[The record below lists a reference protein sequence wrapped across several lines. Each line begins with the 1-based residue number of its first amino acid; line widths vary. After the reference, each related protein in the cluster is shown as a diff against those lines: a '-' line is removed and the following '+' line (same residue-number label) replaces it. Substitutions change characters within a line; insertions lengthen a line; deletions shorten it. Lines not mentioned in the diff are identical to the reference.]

1 MHTTKRASFQGQIET
16 VLRMS
21 LSDLDLRI
29 KNLFPVLR
37 LKSHLTAAGIRK
49 WDGYAPIHLMFVL
62 VTLAFLKIT
71 SVHELMK
78 QTVSSFYQA
87 RKDTFYRFKNG
98 EWSWRPFYWRFIRH
112 LGSKLKWSRTR
123 NENCF
128 IIDTSV
134 LAKRGKSMEHVSY
147 VYDHTQRKTVNGYEL
162 VAFGL
167 ITPTNF
173 YPLDFCYRFSDK
185 QGKQARDAAP
195 LNPAGSLVKRIR
207 EAQRLTKIELA
218 IKMLK
223 EALAKGIVASHVLV
237 DAWFTSPKFFQW
249 VRHLNLHAVG
259 RLKNGKT
266 RYLYQ
271 GKWLSL
277 SQLYHAMKDK
287 LIKDPEL
294 GCRVATVSVEC
305 RNGVEGII
313 VFVKGYKEPEAETV
327 AGVKRNPEPK
337 WAAIF
342 STDPTLSARQVVKKY
357 ILRWSIEVFFKEAKQ
372 RLGLGKEQS
381 RSFAAQVFSTT
392 QSFLRYSILAY
403 LLDKEPADSTIGEM
417 FHQISREAGTLTFC
431 DRLWGYFS
439 TVLRRCLETMG
450 QFLNLAP
457 EFREYLDA
465 ISTAFKQV
473 TPLQGCET

>member
-62 VTLAFLKIT
+62 VTLAFLKVT

-78 QTVSSFYQA
+78 QMVSSFYQA

-147 VYDHTQRKTVNGYEL
+147 VYDHTQGKTVNGYEL

-185 QGKQARDAAP
+185 RRKQARDAAP
-195 LNPAGSLVKRIR
+195 LNPTGSLVKRIR
-207 EAQRLTKIELA
+207 EAQTLTKIELA

-223 EALAKGIVASHVLV
+223 EALAKGIVASHVLI
-237 DAWFTSPKFFQW
+237 DAWFTSPKFFQG

-266 RYLYQ
+266 RYLYK

-277 SQLYHAMKDK
+277 SQLYHAVKDR
-287 LIKDPEL
+287 LTKDPEL
-294 GCRVATVSVEC
+294 GCPVATVSVKC

-313 VFVKGYKEPEAETV
+313 VFVKGYKEPAAETV

-417 FHQISREAGTLTFC
+417 FHQISQETGTLTFC
-431 DRLWGYFS
+431 ERLWGYFS
-439 TVLRRCLETMG
+439 TVLRRCLETLG
-450 QFLNLAP
+450 QFLNLGP
-457 EFREYLDA
+457 GFREYLDA

>member
-21 LSDLDLRI
+21 LSELDLRI

-62 VTLAFLKIT
+62 VTLAFLKVT

-78 QTVSSFYQA
+78 QMISSFYQA

-185 QGKQARDAAP
+185 RRKQARDAAP
-195 LNPAGSLVKRIR
+195 LNPTGSLVKRIR
-207 EAQRLTKIELA
+207 EAQTLTKIELA

-237 DAWFTSPKFFQW
+237 DAWFTSPKFFQG

-266 RYLYQ
+266 RYLYE
-271 GKWLSL
+271 GKWLNL
-277 SQLYHAMKDK
+277 SQLYHAVKDK

-294 GCRVATVSVEC
+294 GCPVATVSVKC

-313 VFVKGYKEPEAETV
+313 VFVKGYKEPAAETV

-342 STDPTLSARQVVKKY
+342 STDPTLSARQIVKKY

-403 LLDKEPADSTIGEM
+403 LLDKEPADSTIGDM
-417 FHQISREAGTLTFC
+417 FHQISQETGTLTFC
-431 DRLWGYFS
+431 ERLWGYFS
-439 TVLRRCLETMG
+439 TVLRRCLETLG
-450 QFLNLAP
+450 QFLNLGP
-457 EFREYLDA
+457 GFREYLDA

>member
-29 KNLFPVLR
+29 KKLFPLLR
-37 LKSHLTAAGIRK
+37 VKSHLTAVGIRK

-62 VTLAFLKIT
+62 ITLAFLKIT

-78 QTVSSFYQA
+78 QAVSSFYQA

-112 LGSKLKWSRTR
+112 LGGKLNWSRTK

-134 LAKRGKSMEHVSY
+134 LAKRGKSMEEVSY

-185 QGKQARDAAP
+185 RRKQARDAAS
-195 LNPAGSLVKRIR
+195 LNPTGSLVKRIR

-237 DAWFTSPKFFQW
+237 DAWFTSPKFFQG

-259 RLKNGKT
+259 RLKNGTT
-266 RYLYQ
+266 RYLYE

-277 SQLYHAMKDK
+277 AQLYHALKGK
-287 LIKDPEL
+287 LIKDPAL
-294 GCRVATVSVEC
+294 GCPVTAISITC

-327 AGVKRNPEPK
+327 AGARRNPEPK

-342 STDPTLSARQVVKKY
+342 STDPTLSAREVVKKY

-381 RSFAAQVFSTT
+381 RCFAAQVYSTT

-403 LLDKEPADSTIGEM
+403 LLDKEPADSTIGDM
-417 FHQISREAGTLTFC
+417 FHQISQEAGTLTFC
-431 DRLWGYFS
+431 ERLWGYFS
-439 TVLRRCLETMG
+439 TVLRRCLETLG
-450 QFLNLAP
+450 QFLNLGP

>member
-1 MHTTKRASFQGQIET
+1 MHTIKRASFQGQIET

-29 KNLFPVLR
+29 KKLFPLLR
-37 LKSHLTAAGIRK
+37 VKSHLTAAGIRK

-62 VTLAFLKIT
+62 VTLAFLKMT

-78 QTVSSFYQA
+78 QGVSSFYQA

-112 LGSKLKWSRTR
+112 LGSKLKWSQAR

-134 LAKRGKSMEHVSY
+134 LAKRGKSMDEVSY
-147 VYDHTQRKTVNGYEL
+147 VYDHTQRRTVNGYEL
-162 VAFGL
+162 VALGL

-185 QGKQARDAAP
+185 RRKQARDALP
-195 LNPAGSLVKRIR
+195 LNSTGSLAKRIR
-207 EAQRLTKIELA
+207 EARALTKIELA
-218 IKMLK
+218 INMLK
-223 EALAKGIVASHVLV
+223 GALAKGIAASHVLV
-237 DAWFTSPKFFQW
+237 DAWFTSPKFFQD

-266 RYLYQ
+266 RYLNK
-271 GKWLSL
+271 GEWLSL
-277 SQLYHAMKDK
+277 SQLYHAANGT
-287 LIKDPEL
+287 LIRDPEL
-294 GCRVATVSVEC
+294 GCPVTAIPVTC
-305 RNGVEGII
+305 RNGVKGII
-313 VFVKGYKEPEAETV
+313 IFVKGYKEPEAETV
-327 AGVKRNPEPK
+327 AGARKHPEPK

-342 STDPTLSARQVVKKY
+342 STDPTLSAREVVKKY
-357 ILRWSIEVFFKEAKQ
+357 ILRWSIEVFFKESKQ

-381 RSFAAQVFSTT
+381 RCFAAQVFSTT
-392 QSFLRYSILAY
+392 QAFLRYSILAY
-403 LLDKEPADSTIGEM
+403 LLDKEPPDSTIGNM
-417 FHQISREAGTLTFC
+417 FHQIAQEAGTLTFC
-431 DRLWGYFS
+431 ERLWGYFS
-439 TVLRRCLETMG
+439 TVLRRCLETLG
-450 QFLNLAP
+450 QFLNLGP
-457 EFREYLDA
+457 EFREYLEA
-465 ISTAFKQV
+465 ISAAFKQV